1 MNRSNR
7 NEIIFNYNF
16 NEKEKEVC
24 NASSLEVILYY
35 LVNPS
40 YLINSFVN
48 S

>member
-1 MNRSNR
+1 MTRNNE
-7 NEIIFNYNF
+7 NEIIFNYEF
-16 NEKEKEVC
+16 NEKEKEIC